1 MTDLISGIMGTVC
14 LCGIGYILVKLC
26 AIHKDYDSQE
36 YILLTKEQYDYMK
49 NNPDVKK
56 IVFEQPQ
63 IYQQPQIYEQPQIN
77 TPLLQE
83 LPSYSE
89 RAPPLLKI

>member
-56 IVFEQPQ
+56 IVFDVA
-63 IYQQPQIYEQPQIN
+63 
-77 TPLLQE
+77 
-83 LPSYSE
+83 S
-89 RAPPLLKI
+89 